1 LLTKGATLPIM
12 SEYRGDAMSLKIA
25 VSNQKGGV
33 GKTTTA
39 VNLGAALRDLG
50 YSVMLIDLDPQG
62 GLTTHMGYNP
72 LAFEK
77 TIYDALIGEATLNEI
92 AVRTLDYILIP
103 ANLDLAAAEV
113 ELLNEIGREYALK
126 DLIKGINVDFVIIDT
141 PPSLG
146 LLTVNAL
153 TAADGVIIP
162 LETQYLAMRGLS
174 LLLKIIRKVQKR
186 ANPDLKVIGV
196 LPTMFD
202 RTIHSREVIEEMREA
217 LGDHI
222 PVLTPV
228 KRSIRFPESSV
239 AGKSIFEYDNRVE
252 GAKAYKE
259 LAEVIIRWQKE
270 EKAA

>member
-1 LLTKGATLPIM
+1 
-12 SEYRGDAMSLKIA
+12 
-25 VSNQKGGV
+25 
-33 GKTTTA
+33 
-39 VNLGAALRDLG
+39 
-50 YSVMLIDLDPQG
+50 
-62 GLTTHMGYNP
+62 
-72 LAFEK
+72 
-77 TIYDALIGEATLNEI
+77 
-92 AVRTLDYILIP
+92 
-103 ANLDLAAAEV
+103 
-113 ELLNEIGREYALK
+113 LNEIGREYALK